1 MGLFTEYDL
10 IQAISGT
17 DEFGHS
23 KCSISINLER
33 QDADGNLK
41 KIDDEFVSEK
51 PVVQVFKQAG
61 GFVLVDFI
69 FDDINDMD
77 LHIIYSYL
85 KKFFDSTQSVSDD
98 DLDFPV
104 LSVAIVPND
113 LQGEYW
119 VLGNNPIFYAL
130 TPDDEKGEPRI
141 IRMAFIQQEDK
152 DVLPNFLFLTSL
164 EEELEKI
171 GDEEDVDLY

>member
-1 MGLFTEYDL
+1 MELFTEYDL
-10 IQAISGT
+10 IQAISGEN
-17 DEFGHS
+17 EFGLS
-23 KCSISINLER
+23 KCAISINLER
-33 QDADGNLK
+33 QDANGNIK
-41 KIDDEFVSEK
+41 KLDDEFVSEK
-51 PVVQVFKQAG
+51 PVVQIFKQPG
-61 GFVLVDFI
+61 GFVLVDFV

-85 KKFFDSTQSVSDD
+85 KRFFDSTQSVSDD

-104 LSVAIVPND
+104 LSVAIVPNA

-130 TPDDEKGEPRI
+130 TPDDEKGEPKI
-141 IRMAFIQQEDK
+141 IRMACVQQEDA

-171 GDEEDVDLY
+171 GNDEDDDLY